1 MKSFR
6 AAALAAATV
15 LGASSA
21 YAQVSTPATPRV
33 GSPVAGPEYGP
44 PAPTT
49 ASSTPTIA
57 PRDGP
62 LPANLTLGQA
72 LEEAEARAPA
82 LLAAQARVDAAQAR
96 IRQAGFRFNP
106 ELSVEV
112 ENFLGTGEL
121 SGLRQTEAT
130 VSVSQRLDV
139 SGRRRTRVAAA
150 QALLLADQMRLGIA
164 RADLALAVRQQ
175 FARAATARERLRIA
189 EENEFNARE
198 LARVAGILV
207 QEGREPPLRGIRAR
221 SAAAQAS
228 AELEAARA
236 EELAAR
242 GTLSSLF
249 GVTEPPQQLLGGLTD
264 LQPAPIDPEQS
275 LDVRL
280 AEAERLAAEAE
291 VGSQVAQGRL
301 DPAIGLG
308 VRHVRETG
316 DFALVGGLTMP
327 LQIFDR
333 NQGNVSA
340 AQSNVRAAEANLA
353 NVTASVRVRARNAI
367 IAVEAA
373 EARVQALQGSAVP
386 EAGEALRLAQLSYGE
401 GRATLL
407 ELLDA
412 QNAYRTAQ
420 LALIDARLALA
431 NATAELGRVSAQ

>member
-1 MKSFR
+1 MNSFR

-15 LGASSA
+15 LGATSA
-21 YAQVSTPATPRV
+21 HAQVSTPATPRV

-44 PAPTT
+44 PAPNI
-49 ASSTPTIA
+49 APSAPTIA
-57 PRDGP
+57 PRVGP
-62 LPANLTLGQA
+62 LPSDLTLAQA
-72 LEEAEARAPA
+72 LDEAEARAPA

-96 IRQAGFRFNP
+96 IRQAGFRSNP

-130 VSVSQRLDV
+130 VSLNQRLDV

-150 QALLLADQMRLGIA
+150 RALLVADQIRLAIA

-175 FARAATARERLRIA
+175 FARAVTARDRLRIA

-198 LARVAGILV
+198 LARVSGILV

-221 SAAAQAS
+221 SAAAQAA

-242 GTLSSLF
+242 GTLASLF
-249 GVTEPPQQLLGGLTD
+249 GVTTPPDRIAGGLTD
-264 LQPAPIDPEQS
+264 LQPASIDPEQS

-280 AEAERLAAEAE
+280 AEAERAAAEAE

-301 DPAIGLG
+301 DPAVGIG

-353 NVTASVRVRARNAI
+353 NVSATVRVRSQNAI

-373 EARVQALQGSAVP
+373 EARVQALEGSAVP

-420 LALIDARLALA
+420 LALIEARLALA
-431 NATAELGRVSAQ
+431 NATAELGRVAAQ

>member
-1 MKSFR
+1 MISFR
-6 AAALAAATV
+6 AAAIAAATV
-15 LGASSA
+15 LGATSA
-21 YAQVSTPATPRV
+21 VAQVSTPATPRV
-33 GSPVAGPEYGP
+33 GSVTAGPEYGP

-49 ASSTPTIA
+49 TLPAPVLV

-62 LPANLTLGQA
+62 LPANLTLSQA

-82 LLAAQARVDAAQAR
+82 LLAARARVEAAQAR
-96 IRQAGFRFNP
+96 IRQAGFRANP
-106 ELSVEV
+106 ELAVEID
-112 ENFLGTGEL
+112 NLLGTGAL
-121 SGLRQTEAT
+121 SGLQQTEAT
-130 VSVSQRLDV
+130 VSLNQRLDV

-150 QALLLADQMRLGIA
+150 QALLLADQIRFAIA
-164 RADLALAVRQQ
+164 RADLALSVRQQ
-175 FARAATARERLRIA
+175 FARAITARDRLRIA

-221 SAAAQAS
+221 SAAAQAA

-236 EELAAR
+236 DELAAR
-242 GTLSSLF
+242 ATLTSLF
-249 GVTEPPQQLLGGLTD
+249 GVATPPEQVSGSLID
-264 LQPAPIDPEQS
+264 LQATQVDPEQS

-280 AEAERLAAEAE
+280 ADAERVAAEAE

-301 DPAIGLG
+301 DPAVGVG
-308 VRHVRETG
+308 VRYVRETG
-316 DFALVGGLTMP
+316 DFGLIGGLTMP

-353 NVTASVRVRARNAI
+353 SATATARVRTQNAI

-373 EARVQALQGSAVP
+373 EARVQALEGSAVP